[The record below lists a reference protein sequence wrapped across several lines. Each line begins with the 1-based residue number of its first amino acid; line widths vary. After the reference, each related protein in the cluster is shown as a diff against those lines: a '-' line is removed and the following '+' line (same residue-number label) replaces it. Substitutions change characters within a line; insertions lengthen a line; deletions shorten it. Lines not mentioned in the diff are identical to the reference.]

1 MSRNTLSGPFLPLPR
16 WVLPYLVKDEVTLSV
31 ALHLLLYMDP
41 KTQRLTTSYAHIAEM
56 MQRSRRSV
64 IRSVNKLEEIGLL
77 DRTHRN
83 KGGRSMTNQYYI
95 NFNNP
100 ETVTPLSP
108 LNDPETVTRESPR
121 GDTGVTTGGDTGVT
135 QSRKNKKNKKG
146 PTKIDRRLM

>member
-16 WVLPYLVKDEVTLSV
+16 WVLPYLVKDEVSLAV
-31 ALHLLLYMDP
+31 ALYLLQYMDP
-41 KTQRLTTSYAHIAEM
+41 KTQRLTTSYQHIAEQ

-100 ETVTPLSP
+100 ETVTHQSP
-108 LNDPETVTRESPR
+108 LETVTRESPR

-135 QSRKNKKNKKG
+135 QTRENKKNKKG
-146 PTKIDRRLM
+146 PTKVDRRLL

>member
-16 WVLPYLVKDEVTLSV
+16 WVLPYLVKDEVSLAV
-31 ALHLLLYMDP
+31 ALYLLQYMDA
-41 KTQRLTTSYAHIAEM
+41 KTQRLTTSYQHIAEQ

-77 DRTHRN
+77 ERTHRN

-100 ETVTPLSP
+100 ETVTHQSP
-108 LNDPETVTRESPR
+108 LETVTRVSLR

-135 QSRKNKKNKKG
+135 QTRENKKNKKG
-146 PTKIDRRLM
+146 PTKVDRRLL

>member
-16 WVLPYLVKDEVTLSV
+16 WVLPYLVKDEVSLAV
-31 ALHLLLYMDP
+31 ALYLLQYMDA
-41 KTQRLTTSYAHIAEM
+41 KTQRLTTSYGHIAQM

-77 DRTHRN
+77 ERTHRS
-83 KGGRSMTNQYYI
+83 KGGRSITNQYYV

-100 ETVTPLSP
+100 ETVTGLSP
-108 LNDPETVTRESPR
+108 LDDPETVTRVSLG

-135 QSRKNKKNKKG
+135 QTRKNKKNKKG
-146 PTKIDRRLM
+146 PTRVDKRLL